1 MSLYDSN
8 TFLEGLGISPVKT
21 EFVSPVTGQVVKRCA
36 PTSLKDSVAI
46 ISKNMQR
53 YYESNPRPV
62 IDDDDDF
69 DYEICPKK
77 DNELTYVAKEDE
89 CKEKVEVLLQ
99 FLSSMVESTVPK
111 TLYVERN
118 DTTISYG
125 EISARN
131 EKIERGTI
139 GMSSDGILHAVY
151 ELIRVRF
158 AEKFNEHI
166 SFNLSGWILAPY
178 ISEDTEVIISSNRR
192 SDMEWLQ
199 REKDTIQE
207 MKRQKKG
214 LQ

>member
-1 MSLYDSN
+1 MKYVKNLNDLTKIADRYDMKLYYK
-8 TFLEGLGISPVKT
+8 P
-21 EFVSPVTGQVVKRCA
+21 
-36 PTSLKDSVAI
+36 
-46 ISKNMQR
+46 
-53 YYESNPRPV
+53 
-62 IDDDDDF
+62 
-69 DYEICPKK
+69 DYEYHI
-77 DNELTYVAKEDE
+77 KEN
-89 CKEKVEVLLQ
+89 KIL
-99 FLSSMVESTVPK
+99 K
-111 TLYVERN
+111 TIIHE
-118 DTTISYG
+118 IYG
-125 EISARN
+125 MAVDCEFRN

-192 SDMEWLQ
+192 SDIEWLQ
-199 REKDTIQE
+199 REKETIQE